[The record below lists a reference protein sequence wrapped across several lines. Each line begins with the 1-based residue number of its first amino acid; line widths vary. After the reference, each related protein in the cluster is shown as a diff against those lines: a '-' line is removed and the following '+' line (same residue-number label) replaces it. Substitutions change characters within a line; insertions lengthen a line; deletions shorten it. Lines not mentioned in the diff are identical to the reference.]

1 MANRYKKKGSAT
13 LITREMRFKTT
24 VRYWVTTVTMVNI
37 RKTKENNYWQECGE
51 KGTLGYCWCACK
63 LVQFC
68 GKPGFPGSSAG
79 KESACNVGN
88 LGSVPGS
95 GRSPWGGHGN
105 TLQYSYLENHDGQ
118 RSLVGHSP
126 WGESVRHDWA
136 PILHW
141 PTINISLL
149 QTQKTP
155 PKTTKN
161 LFPLSSPVC

>member
-24 VRYWVTTVTMVNI
+24 VSYWVTTVTIVNI

-88 LGSVPGS
+88 LGSVPGL
-95 GRSPWGGHGN
+95 GRSPGEGKGYQ
-105 TLQYSYLENHDGQ
+105 LQYSGLENSTDCLAYGVTKSWIQLSNLHFHCHSQ
-118 RSLVGHSP
+118 QKSPKCSACVHAKSLQSWLTLGHH
-126 WGESVRHDWA
+126 G
-136 PILHW
+136 L
-141 PTINISLL
+141 
-149 QTQKTP
+149 
-155 PKTTKN
+155 
-161 LFPLSSPVC
+161 

>member
-24 VRYWVTTVTMVNI
+24 VSYWVTTVTIVNI

-88 LGSVPGS
+88 LGSVPGL
-95 GRSPWGGHGN
+95 GRSPGEGTTTHSSIPGLPSWLSWERIHPQCGKPGF
-105 TLQYSYLENHDGQ
+105 DPWV
-118 RSLVGHSP
+118 RSLGWEDPLEKGQGTHFS
-126 WGESVRHDWA
+126 
-136 PILHW
+136 ILAW
-141 PTINISLL
+141 RIAWT
-149 QTQKTP
+149 
-155 PKTTKN
+155 
-161 LFPLSSPVC
+161 V